1 MSREILEAMH
11 ALAREKGIEPEKL
24 MIALEDALLSAYKK
38 QPGSAKYARVEMD
51 RETADFRVIE
61 LIIPERLEAHLIVE
75 TIDEE
80 TTVDPET
87 GEMREPEEP
96 EIDPKKFAEYR
107 DQIDERDVTPD
118 DFGRIAAQTAKQVIL
133 QRIREAERDMM
144 YEEYRDRVGELI
156 TGIVQQSDSRYTLVQ
171 LRERVEALLPKSE
184 QVEGERYDHSQ
195 RIKAVIKEVSPSTK
209 GPAIIVSRRDPE
221 LIKKLFELEV
231 PEIADGLVEIANVA
245 REPGYR
251 SKIAVISHT
260 DGVDPVGA
268 CVGPRGSRVRMVV
281 SELRGEKI
289 DIIPFNDEPARF
301 VAKALSPAR
310 VREVLVDDEA
320 KQATVIVPDD
330 QLSLAIGRE
339 GQNARLAAR
348 LTGWRV
354 DIRSETEFAAEEAE
368 HGYEEEEVQGRCAA
382 ILSNGTSLP
391 QRLAAE
397 LALLRPRHPPGARQ
411 HRQRQR
417 RRPCLRRRG
426 GRAARRHRGAGAR
439 GSRRGAGDIAGHVPR
454 RRCVGCGRIAPKSEL
469 LRIAVADR
477 RAPDRGASA
486 RGSRSSTATARCPA
500 AAPTCVAAD
509 PGSAAAGRSRLS
521 GARHPPRRDRPRAA
535 RVGDARPQARRIG
548 ELMSKKRVHEIAK
561 EHGLSSKELLEKLKA
576 AGVEAKAAASSVEED
591 AALKVLGARRQRQ
604 RRASRCVAGARRVD
618 TSRAG
623 SRQAH
628 PTADARARCER
639 AIRHGP
645 AEAPRRRRRQ
655 PPRRPPSGPVH
666 TRSRRANTS
675 SDRHAGPGPAAPG
688 AAAPAGSAA
697 AAAAERVRPTR
708 DSRTGERTPGD
719 IGPGGRRRVVIDS
732 QASRRQQGG
741 PSNQPQ
747 RRPRRGRRR
756 RGTYDETIAP
766 IDTAAMEATD
776 LIRVNSGSTVK
787 DIAEYL
793 GVAVPEVIKKLM
805 SLGEMATLTQTLSD
819 DAIQV
824 LADEF
829 DKQIEIVH
837 AADDVEVEPVFEDAE
852 EDLIERPPVVTIMGH
867 VDHGKT
873 SLLDAI
879 RETEVVA
886 GEAGGIT
893 QHIGAYQV
901 RHAGK
906 EITFLDTPGHEAF
919 TAMRARGANVTDLAV
934 IVVAADDGV
943 KPQTEEAIDHAKAAE
958 VPIIVA
964 VNKIDKEGAQP
975 ERVRTE
981 MTQHGLQPSEWG
993 GDIEFVDVSAKTHEG
1008 LDTLLE
1014 TIQVVTDLEELKANA
1029 GAEASGAVIESKL
1042 DPGRGPVVTILIQR
1056 GTLRVGDALV
1066 AGAHFGRVRAMHDF
1080 TGGKLKRAMP
1090 GQPVEV
1096 LGFDGVPEA
1105 GEHVRVV
1112 ENERRA
1118 RQLAGERANRL
1129 KTEALARRSGRKVS
1143 LEDVFKLAQ
1152 EGTVKELGLVV
1163 KADVAGSLEAIED
1176 EIAKLP
1182 QQEVKVNII
1191 HRGVGGINE
1200 SDVMLASASDGVIL
1214 AFNVRPVGDARQI
1227 ADREG
1232 VEIRSYAVIY
1242 RAIEELRAAM
1252 QGMLEPAEVETPLGQ
1267 AEVRQLFKA
1276 SRIGTIAGSFVTEGK
1291 VTRGSRVRVVREGTV
1306 IYDTTI
1312 ESLRRFNEDVRE
1324 VASGFECGIVL
1335 TNFQDL
1341 REGDVLE
1348 TYETRQVEREL
1359 ST

>member
-1 MSREILEAMH
+1 
-11 ALAREKGIEPEKL
+11 
-24 MIALEDALLSAYKK
+24 
-38 QPGSAKYARVEMD
+38 
-51 RETADFRVIE
+51 
-61 LIIPERLEAHLIVE
+61 
-75 TIDEE
+75 
-80 TTVDPET
+80 
-87 GEMREPEEP
+87 
-96 EIDPKKFAEYR
+96 
-107 DQIDERDVTPD
+107 
-118 DFGRIAAQTAKQVIL
+118 
-133 QRIREAERDMM
+133 
-144 YEEYRDRVGELI
+144 
-156 TGIVQQSDSRYTLVQ
+156 
-171 LRERVEALLPKSE
+171 
-184 QVEGERYDHSQ
+184 
-195 RIKAVIKEVSPSTK
+195 
-209 GPAIIVSRRDPE
+209 
-221 LIKKLFELEV
+221 
-231 PEIADGLVEIANVA
+231 
-245 REPGYR
+245 
-251 SKIAVISHT
+251 
-260 DGVDPVGA
+260 
-268 CVGPRGSRVRMVV
+268 
-281 SELRGEKI
+281 
-289 DIIPFNDEPARF
+289 
-301 VAKALSPAR
+301 
-310 VREVLVDDEA
+310 
-320 KQATVIVPDD
+320 
-330 QLSLAIGRE
+330 
-339 GQNARLAAR
+339 
-348 LTGWRV
+348 
-354 DIRSETEFAAEEAE
+354 
-368 HGYEEEEVQGRCAA
+368 
-382 ILSNGTSLP
+382 
-391 QRLAAE
+391 
-397 LALLRPRHPPGARQ
+397 
-411 HRQRQR
+411 
-417 RRPCLRRRG
+417 
-426 GRAARRHRGAGAR
+426 
-439 GSRRGAGDIAGHVPR
+439 
-454 RRCVGCGRIAPKSEL
+454 
-469 LRIAVADR
+469 
-477 RAPDRGASA
+477 
-486 RGSRSSTATARCPA
+486 
-500 AAPTCVAAD
+500 
-509 PGSAAAGRSRLS
+509 
-521 GARHPPRRDRPRAA
+521 
-535 RVGDARPQARRIG
+535 
-548 ELMSKKRVHEIAK
+548 MSKKRVHEIAK
-561 EHGLSSKELLEKLKA
+561 EQGLTSKELLEKLKA
-576 AGVEAKAAASSVEED
+576 AGIEAKAAASSVEES
-591 AALKVLGARRQRQ
+591 AALKALG
-604 RRASRCVAGARRVD
+604 V
-618 TSRAG
+618 T
-623 SRQAH
+623 
-628 PTADARARCER
+628 
-639 AIRHGP
+639 
-645 AEAPRRRRRQ
+645 
-655 PPRRPPSGPVH
+655 
-666 TRSRRANTS
+666 
-675 SDRHAGPGPAAPG
+675 GPAASNG
-688 AAAPAGSAA
+688 APAKPAGAKSPAPAPAAPEAPAPAAPAQAA
-697 AAAAERVRPTR
+697 GAASGAPAAPAAVPAPTSDGAPAGAPAPGGAPVATGPAGERVRPTR

-719 IGPGGRRRVVIDS
+719 TGPGGRRRVVIDS

-756 RGTYDETIAP
+756 RGTYDDTIAP
-766 IDTAAMEATD
+766 IDTSAMEATD
-776 LIRVNSGSTVK
+776 VIRVNSGSTVK
-787 DIAEYL
+787 DVAEYL
-793 GVAVPEVIKKLM
+793 GVAVPEIIKKLM

-829 DKQIEIVH
+829 EKQIEVVH
-837 AADDVEVEPVFEDAE
+837 AADDVEVEPEFQDDE
-852 EDLIERPPVVTIMGH
+852 EDLVDRPPVVTIMGH

-919 TAMRARGANVTDLAV
+919 TAMRARGASVTDLAV

-993 GDIEFVDVSAKTHEG
+993 GETEFVDVSAKTHQNLQSL
-1008 LDTLLE
+1008 LDT
-1014 TIQVVTDLEELKANA
+1014 IQLVTDLEELKANA
-1029 GAEASGAVIESKL
+1029 DTEASGAVIESKL

-1056 GTLRVGDALV
+1056 GTLHVGDALV

-1080 TGGKLKRAMP
+1080 TGTRLKRATP

-1182 QQEVKVNII
+1182 QDEVNVNII

-1200 SDVMLASASDGVIL
+1200 SDVMLAAASEGVIL
-1214 AFNVRPVGDARQI
+1214 AFNVRPVGDARQV

-1252 QGMLEPAEVETPLGQ
+1252 QGMLAPEEVETTLGQ

-1312 ESLRRFNEDVRE
+1312 DSLRRFNEDVRE
-1324 VASGFECGIVL
+1324 VANGFECGIVL
-1335 TNFQDL
+1335 VNFQDL
-1341 REGDVLE
+1341 KEGDVLE

-1359 ST
+1359 SS

>member
-1 MSREILEAMH
+1 
-11 ALAREKGIEPEKL
+11 
-24 MIALEDALLSAYKK
+24 
-38 QPGSAKYARVEMD
+38 
-51 RETADFRVIE
+51 
-61 LIIPERLEAHLIVE
+61 
-75 TIDEE
+75 
-80 TTVDPET
+80 
-87 GEMREPEEP
+87 
-96 EIDPKKFAEYR
+96 
-107 DQIDERDVTPD
+107 
-118 DFGRIAAQTAKQVIL
+118 
-133 QRIREAERDMM
+133 
-144 YEEYRDRVGELI
+144 
-156 TGIVQQSDSRYTLVQ
+156 
-171 LRERVEALLPKSE
+171 
-184 QVEGERYDHSQ
+184 
-195 RIKAVIKEVSPSTK
+195 
-209 GPAIIVSRRDPE
+209 
-221 LIKKLFELEV
+221 
-231 PEIADGLVEIANVA
+231 
-245 REPGYR
+245 
-251 SKIAVISHT
+251 
-260 DGVDPVGA
+260 
-268 CVGPRGSRVRMVV
+268 
-281 SELRGEKI
+281 
-289 DIIPFNDEPARF
+289 
-301 VAKALSPAR
+301 
-310 VREVLVDDEA
+310 
-320 KQATVIVPDD
+320 
-330 QLSLAIGRE
+330 
-339 GQNARLAAR
+339 
-348 LTGWRV
+348 
-354 DIRSETEFAAEEAE
+354 
-368 HGYEEEEVQGRCAA
+368 
-382 ILSNGTSLP
+382 
-391 QRLAAE
+391 
-397 LALLRPRHPPGARQ
+397 
-411 HRQRQR
+411 
-417 RRPCLRRRG
+417 
-426 GRAARRHRGAGAR
+426 
-439 GSRRGAGDIAGHVPR
+439 
-454 RRCVGCGRIAPKSEL
+454 
-469 LRIAVADR
+469 
-477 RAPDRGASA
+477 
-486 RGSRSSTATARCPA
+486 
-500 AAPTCVAAD
+500 
-509 PGSAAAGRSRLS
+509 
-521 GARHPPRRDRPRAA
+521 
-535 RVGDARPQARRIG
+535 
-548 ELMSKKRVHEIAK
+548 MSKKRVHEIAK
-561 EHGLSSKELLEKLKA
+561 EHGLSSKELLERLNA
-576 AGVEAKAAASSVEED
+576 AGIEAKAAASSIDET
-591 AALKVLGARRQRQ
+591 AALRVLDPPKASTNGAPAAAPPAAAQ
-604 RRASRCVAGARRVD
+604 APSPAGAERPQVA
-618 TSRAG
+618 AG
-623 SRQAH
+623 GS
-628 PTADARARCER
+628 DA
-639 AIRHGP
+639 
-645 AEAPRRRRRQ
+645 
-655 PPRRPPSGPVH
+655 
-666 TRSRRANTS
+666 
-675 SDRHAGPGPAAPG
+675 AAPG
-688 AAAPAGSAA
+688 DSRAAPSGREERVTTAGSSATAATAGSSATAAPAASTGSTATSGTQGLSGLVA
-697 AAAAERVRPTR
+697 SAAAAERVRPTR

-719 IGPGGRRRVVIDS
+719 VGPGGRRRVVIDS
-732 QASRRQQGG
+732 QASRRQQSG

-766 IDTAAMEATD
+766 IDTTAMEATD

-829 DKQIEIVH
+829 DKQIEILH

-852 EDLIERPPVVTIMGH
+852 ADLIERPPVVTIMGH

-919 TAMRARGANVTDLAV
+919 TAMRARGARVTDLAV

-958 VPIIVA
+958 VPMIVA

-981 MTQHGLQPSEWG
+981 MTQHGLQPSDWG
-993 GDIEFVDVSAKTHEG
+993 GDTEFVDVSAKTHAG

-1014 TIQVVTDLEELKANA
+1014 TIQVVTELEELKANRD
-1029 GAEASGAVIESKL
+1029 AEASGTVIESKL

-1080 TGGKLKRAMP
+1080 TGEKLKRAMP

-1105 GEHVRVV
+1105 GEPVRVV

-1152 EGTVKELGLVV
+1152 EGAVKELGLVV

-1182 QQEVKVNII
+1182 QDEVKVNII

-1252 QGMLEPAEVETPLGQ
+1252 QGMLAPEEVETPLGS

-1276 SRIGTIAGSFVTEGK
+1276 SRIGTIAGSFVSEGK
-1291 VTRGSRVRVVREGTV
+1291 VTRGARVRVVREGTV

-1312 ESLRRFNEDVRE
+1312 ESLRRFNDDVRE
-1324 VASGFECGIVL
+1324 VTSGFECGIVL
-1335 TNFQDL
+1335 ANFQDL

-1359 ST
+1359 SS

>member
-1 MSREILEAMH
+1 
-11 ALAREKGIEPEKL
+11 
-24 MIALEDALLSAYKK
+24 
-38 QPGSAKYARVEMD
+38 
-51 RETADFRVIE
+51 
-61 LIIPERLEAHLIVE
+61 
-75 TIDEE
+75 
-80 TTVDPET
+80 
-87 GEMREPEEP
+87 
-96 EIDPKKFAEYR
+96 
-107 DQIDERDVTPD
+107 
-118 DFGRIAAQTAKQVIL
+118 
-133 QRIREAERDMM
+133 
-144 YEEYRDRVGELI
+144 
-156 TGIVQQSDSRYTLVQ
+156 
-171 LRERVEALLPKSE
+171 
-184 QVEGERYDHSQ
+184 
-195 RIKAVIKEVSPSTK
+195 
-209 GPAIIVSRRDPE
+209 
-221 LIKKLFELEV
+221 
-231 PEIADGLVEIANVA
+231 
-245 REPGYR
+245 
-251 SKIAVISHT
+251 
-260 DGVDPVGA
+260 
-268 CVGPRGSRVRMVV
+268 
-281 SELRGEKI
+281 
-289 DIIPFNDEPARF
+289 
-301 VAKALSPAR
+301 
-310 VREVLVDDEA
+310 
-320 KQATVIVPDD
+320 
-330 QLSLAIGRE
+330 
-339 GQNARLAAR
+339 
-348 LTGWRV
+348 
-354 DIRSETEFAAEEAE
+354 
-368 HGYEEEEVQGRCAA
+368 
-382 ILSNGTSLP
+382 
-391 QRLAAE
+391 
-397 LALLRPRHPPGARQ
+397 
-411 HRQRQR
+411 
-417 RRPCLRRRG
+417 
-426 GRAARRHRGAGAR
+426 
-439 GSRRGAGDIAGHVPR
+439 
-454 RRCVGCGRIAPKSEL
+454 
-469 LRIAVADR
+469 
-477 RAPDRGASA
+477 
-486 RGSRSSTATARCPA
+486 
-500 AAPTCVAAD
+500 
-509 PGSAAAGRSRLS
+509 
-521 GARHPPRRDRPRAA
+521 
-535 RVGDARPQARRIG
+535 
-548 ELMSKKRVHEIAK
+548 MSKKRVHEIAK
-561 EHGLSSKELLEKLKA
+561 EHGVSSKELLEKLHA
-576 AGVEAKAAASSVEED
+576 AGVEAKAAASSVEE
-591 AALKVLGARRQRQ
+591 ATALEALGA
-604 RRASRCVAGARRVD
+604 GAPAPP
-618 TSRAG
+618 SSNGGPSA
-623 SRQAH
+623 
-628 PTADARARCER
+628 PTAQTA
-639 AIRHGP
+639 
-645 AEAPRRRRRQ
+645 
-655 PPRRPPSGPVH
+655 SGG
-666 TRSRRANTS
+666 AA
-675 SDRHAGPGPAAPG
+675 DGPAASAQAPSATAERPVGPAARAAAPPASAGTPASPPQAPPAPG
-688 AAAPAGSAA
+688 APTPAPGAPAGSVAAGAAA

-741 PSNQPQ
+741 PANQPQ

-766 IDTAAMEATD
+766 IDTAALEATD
-776 LIRVNSGSTVK
+776 LIRINSGSTVK
-787 DIAEYL
+787 DVAEYL
-793 GVAVPEVIKKLM
+793 GVPVPEVIKKLM
-805 SLGEMATLTQTLSD
+805 SLGEMATLTQTLAD

-837 AADDVEVEPVFEDAE
+837 AADDVEVEPVFQDAD
-852 EDLIERPPVVTIMGH
+852 EDLIDRPPVVTIMGH

-901 RHAGK
+901 HHADK

-919 TAMRARGANVTDLAV
+919 TAMRARGARVTDLAV
-934 IVVAADDGV
+934 IVIAADDGV

-981 MTQHGLQPSEWG
+981 MTQHGLQPAEWG
-993 GDIEFVDVSAKTHEG
+993 GDTEFVDVSAKTHQNLEAL
-1008 LDTLLE
+1008 LD
-1014 TIQVVTDLEELKANA
+1014 TIQVVTDLEELKANS
-1029 GAEASGAVIESKL
+1029 GADASGTVIESKL
-1042 DPGRGPVVTILIQR
+1042 DPGRGPVVTVLIQR

-1066 AGAHFGRVRAMHDF
+1066 AGAHFGRVRAMSDF
-1080 TGGKLKRAMP
+1080 IGARLKRGTP

-1105 GEHVRVV
+1105 GELVRVV

-1152 EGTVKELGLVV
+1152 EGAVKELGLVV

-1200 SDVMLASASDGVIL
+1200 SDVMLAAASEGVVL

-1291 VTRGSRVRVVREGTV
+1291 VTRGARVRVVREGTV

-1312 ESLRRFNEDVRE
+1312 ESLRRFNDDVRE
-1324 VASGFECGIVL
+1324 VATGFECGIVL

-1341 REGDVLE
+1341 HEGDVLE

-1359 ST
+1359 SS